1 MDKGGAGISWAC
13 TTSGNDYHQPDEHT
27 GASGSG
33 RYRHGTVRW
42 TNTPLPYIPKRHVF
56 YRASDACSANHPP
69 RHAIKPVQDF
79 NALIT
84 QERMDYL
91 VRISAHYGDRYDG
104 KKHCQFACSI
114 KQYTLRSKRPLNQTE
129 QHQLITLLHD
139 FKATSGWP
147 WRSLTTTLHA
157 FTSAGV
163 FTPHKYMNERGK
175 EAQAAFLSTLLDAVI
190 LKCNQEPDAMGIDTQ
205 GTANLLWALAKMVSN
220 GLELETT
227 PKLKEAVAALLPLV
241 KTKAES
247 IEEKDHFNPQEI
259 TNLLWAVAKLLDN
272 GLVLEKIPKLKET
285 VVALLSH
292 VKTKAKSQEGND
304 HFNTQGTANL
314 LWAVAKMVDNGLDKT
329 PKLNEAVA
337 ALLLLVKTKAESKE
351 EKDHFKPQEVANLLW
366 AMAKL
371 VDNGLDKTPKLNE
384 AVAALLPLVK
394 TKAESKEERDHVN
407 PQVTA
412 NQLWA
417 TAKLVDNGLGK
428 TPQLKE
434 AVAALLPLVK
444 TKAESK
450 EEKDHFTSQ
459 EVANLLW
466 AMAKLVDNGLA
477 LEKTAKLKEAVAAL
491 LPHVKTRK
499 SKGYFKPQ
507 EVANLL
513 WALAKLVDNGLEFE
527 RTPRLKE
534 AVAALFPRVKTKAE
548 SKEERDQFNPQETV
562 NLMWA
567 VAKLVDNGLEL
578 ETTLELKETVDILL
592 SCVKTRAE
600 LKQEK
605 IHFIPQHINN
615 LLWAVAKLVDNGLE
629 LEKTAKLKETV
640 AALLPH
646 VKTMAESTQEKD
658 RFIPQHI
665 ANLLWALAK
674 LVENGL
680 ELEKAPTLKEA
691 VNTLLPLV
699 KTMVESKEARDHFKP
714 QEVANLLWALAKLVD
729 NGLELEKTP
738 KLKEAVAALLL
749 RVKTRVESK
758 EEKDYFNTQA
768 IANMLWAVVKLLE
781 HGLEL
786 EKALKLTEAAA
797 VLLPN
802 LKTKA
807 ESTEEKGQFIPQHI
821 ANLVWAVAKLVDNG
835 LALETTPMLKEAM
848 AALLPHVKTKTEST
862 EEKDHFKPQEVTN
875 LVWALAKLVDNGLEL
890 EKVAKLKEAVVALLP
905 HVKTKA
911 QSKEEKDHFIPQ
923 HIANLLWA
931 VAKLGEAIEL
941 KLVKSTFNSLAC
953 RLSENPQF
961 SQSNISVSLWGVMV
975 FCARYYLYFGD
986 DNKNALEKYIDKL
999 FSRLE
1004 SLPPSNTEF
1013 SCIAAMAASWLGRAC
1028 SVAPHYET
1036 TTSQSQ
1042 SNLRDQ
1048 LQSSFPSLQ
1057 IEEEKSLNS
1066 LPPVDLL
1073 LPDYNMVIDVQG
1085 PSHYV
1090 CGDFKTRNGSTLL
1103 KVALLKKLGFEVIE
1117 IPVNK
1122 INNQDS
1128 MKRVIEQIKIKL
1140 AVSPESHGLVL
1151 RSSGEE
1157 AADEAYFTADEG
1169 WQLSDDCYFTAE
1181 EYLEEQINKPK
1192 KRKRKRKK
1200 PVKTSTFMKYP
1211 G

>member
-1 MDKGGAGISWAC
+1 MDKGGAGISLTC
-13 TTSGNDYHQPDEHT
+13 TTSGNDYNQPDDHT
-27 GASGSG
+27 VASRSG
-33 RYRHGTVRW
+33 RYRYGTVRR
-42 TNTPLPYIPKRHVF
+42 THTPLPYIPERHEF
-56 YRASDACSANHPP
+56 YPASDACSANHPP
-69 RHAIKPVQDF
+69 RHSIKPVQDF

-84 QERMDYL
+84 QERMDDL
-91 VRISAHYGDRYDG
+91 IRISAHYGDRYDG
-104 KKHCQFACSI
+104 KKHSQFACSI
-114 KQYTLRSKRPLNQTE
+114 KQYTSRSKRPLNQTE
-129 QHQLITLLHD
+129 QHQLMIPLLHA

-147 WRSLTTTLHA
+147 WRSLTTTLHS

-163 FTPHKYMNERGK
+163 FTPHQYMNERSM
-175 EAQAAFLSTLLDAVI
+175 EAQAALLSTLLDAVI
-190 LKCNQEPDAMGIDTQ
+190 LKCNQKPDAMGIDTR
-205 GTANLLWALAKMVSN
+205 GTANLLWALAKMVGN

-227 PKLKEAVAALLPLV
+227 PKLKEAVATLLPHV

-272 GLVLEKIPKLKET
+272 GLELEKIPKLKET

-292 VKTKAKSQEGND
+292 VKTKAESKEGKD

-314 LWAVAKMVDNGLDKT
+314 LWAMAKMVDNGL
-329 PKLNEAVA
+329 E
-337 ALLLLVKTKAESKE
+337 
-351 EKDHFKPQEVANLLW
+351 
-366 AMAKL
+366 
-371 VDNGLDKTPKLNE
+371 KTPKLNE

-394 TKAESKEERDHVN
+394 TKAESKEERDHFK
-407 PQVTA
+407 PQEVA
-412 NQLWA
+412 NLVWA
-417 TAKLVDNGLGK
+417 VAKLVDNG
-428 TPQLKE
+428 
-434 AVAALLPLVK
+434 
-444 TKAESK
+444 
-450 EEKDHFTSQ
+450 
-459 EVANLLW
+459 
-466 AMAKLVDNGLA
+466 

-491 LPHVKTRK
+491 LPQVKTKAESKEERDHVNPQVTANLLWAMAKLVDNGLEKTPKLKEAVAALLPHVKTK
-499 SKGYFKPQ
+499 AESKEEKDHFKPQ

-513 WALAKLVDNGLEFE
+513 WAVAKLVDNRLALEKTAKLKEAIVALLPHVKTRTESKGYFKPQEVTNLLWALSKLVDNGLELE
-527 RTPRLKE
+527 KTLRLKE
-534 AVAALFPRVKTKAE
+534 TVAALLPRVKTKAE

-578 ETTLELKETVDILL
+578 ETTPELKETVAVLL
-592 SCVKTRAE
+592 SFVKTKAE
-600 LKQEK
+600 SKQEK

-646 VKTMAESTQEKD
+646 VKTTAESQQEKD

-665 ANLLWALAK
+665 ANLLWAVAK

-680 ELEKAPTLKEA
+680 ALEKAPKLNEA
-691 VNTLLPLV
+691 VAVLLPHV
-699 KTMVESKEARDHFKP
+699 KTMAESKEERDHFKP
-714 QEVANLLWALAKLVD
+714 QEVANLLWSMAKLVD

-749 RVKTRVESK
+749 QVKTRVASK
-758 EEKDYFNTQA
+758 EEKDHFNTQA
-768 IANMLWAVVKLLE
+768 IANLLWAVVKLLE
-781 HGLEL
+781 NGLEL
-786 EKALKLTEAAA
+786 EKAPKLTEAAA
-797 VLLPN
+797 VLLPHV
-802 LKTKA
+802 KTKA
-807 ESTEEKGQFIPQHI
+807 ESKDHLIPQHI
-821 ANLVWAVAKLVDNG
+821 ANLLWAVAKLVDNG

-848 AALLPHVKTKTEST
+848 AALLPHVKTKAEST

-875 LVWALAKLVDNGLEL
+875 LVWAVAKLVDNGLEL
-890 EKVAKLKEAVVALLP
+890 EMVAKLKETLVALLS

-911 QSKEEKDHFIPQ
+911 QSKEEKDHFIPL

-941 KLVKSTFNSLAC
+941 KLVKSTFDSLAC
-953 RLSENPQF
+953 RLSENPQLP
-961 SQSNISVSLWGVMV
+961 QQYISVSLWGVMV
-975 FCARYYLYFGD
+975 FCARSYLYFGD

-1004 SLPPSNTEF
+1004 SLPPCNTEF

-1028 SVAPHYET
+1028 SEAPHYQT
-1036 TTSQSQ
+1036 ITSQSQ

-1103 KVALLKKLGFEVIE
+1103 KIALLKKLGFEVIE

-1122 INNQDS
+1122 LNNQDS

-1140 AVSPESHGLVL
+1140 AVSPEAHGLVL
-1151 RSSGEE
+1151 HSSGEE
-1157 AADEAYFTADEG
+1157 AADEVYVTADEE
-1169 WQLSDDCYFTAE
+1169 WQLSDDRYFTAE
-1181 EYLEEQINKPK
+1181 EYLEEQTKKPK

-1200 PVKTSTFMKYP
+1200 ARKTNAC
-1211 G
+1211 